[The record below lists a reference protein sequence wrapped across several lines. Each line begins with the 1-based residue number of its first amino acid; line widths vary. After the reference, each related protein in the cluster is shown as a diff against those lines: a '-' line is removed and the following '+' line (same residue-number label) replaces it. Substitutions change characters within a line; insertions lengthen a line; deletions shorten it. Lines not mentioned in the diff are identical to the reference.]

1 VSIQCEACTL
11 PVDEHVV
18 RCPHCGGFTGVPVD
32 PAAAAAVESLTVLAG
47 TPRVDMPPDGPFEAV
62 GRIVNA
68 AIEVIVPRRSADAE
82 PLPRATARR
91 RPKTER

>member
-1 VSIQCEACTL
+1 MSIQCEACTL

-32 PAAAAAVESLTVLAG
+32 PDAAAAVESMTVLAG
-47 TPRVDMPPDGPFEAV
+47 TPRVDMPSDPIETV

-68 AIEVIVPRRSADAE
+68 AIEVIVPRRGADAE